1 MFILIKNTEQISFF
15 FPIGKVGGLFYMS
28 QKKYIVQI
36 GNCFEKDSVGKF
48 ILKKEDVAAITH
60 HLIENKK
67 HLSFQPVKVKIH
79 GQVFKAVRYKEL
91 IDLNL
96 FSLKSRRDV
105 VKSFILMLF
114 KDFEVITTDGIKV
127 TMTDN
132 SAAKI
137 SRLTYDNQQEIA
149 MNSDKMIQIAELES
163 IAVSFKKKKGVF
175 RYYTAYIIFGK
186 NIFRVTLNLFT
197 DANGTRLYDINKITQ
212 ITASGTVH
220 GSSGY
225 KYYKP

>member
-1 MFILIKNTEQISFF
+1 
-15 FPIGKVGGLFYMS
+15 MS
-28 QKKYIVQI
+28 RKKYIDELGSYYQ
-36 GNCFEKDSVGKF
+36 KDGVGRF
-48 ILKKEDVAAITH
+48 VLNKEETETITNQLIERKNLLPP
-60 HLIENKK
+60 HLI
-67 HLSFQPVKVKIH
+67 KIKIN
-79 GQVFKAVRYKEL
+79 GLIIKAVRYKEMINL
-91 IDLNL
+91 DL
-96 FSLKSRRDV
+96 FSLKSRREIL
-105 VKSFILMLF
+105 KSFILKLF
-114 KDFEVITTDGIKV
+114 KDSNVYTTDGIKV

-137 SRLTYDNQQEIA
+137 SRLTYDKQQEIA
-149 MNSDKMIQIAELES
+149 MASDKMIRIAELQS

-175 RYYTAYIIFGK
+175 RYYTAYIMFGK
-186 NIFRVTLNLFT
+186 TIFRVTLNLFS

>member
-1 MFILIKNTEQISFF
+1 MNRKKIIIELKNCYQ
-15 FPIGKVGGLFYMS
+15 
-28 QKKYIVQI
+28 
-36 GNCFEKDSVGKF
+36 KDSVGRF
-48 ILKKEDVAAITH
+48 VLDKEEVETITNQ
-60 HLIENKK
+60 LIESKK
-67 HLSFQPVKVKIH
+67 LLPSRIANIQIN
-79 GQVFKAVRYKEL
+79 GLTIKAVRYQET

-96 FSLKSRRDV
+96 FSLKSRREI
-105 VKSFILMLF
+105 VKSFILKLF
-114 KDFEVITTDGIKV
+114 KDSNVYTTDGIKV

-137 SRLTYDNQQEIA
+137 SRLTYDKQQEIA
-149 MNSDKMIQIAELES
+149 ITSDKMIQIAELES

-175 RYYTAYIIFGK
+175 RYYAAYIMFGK
-186 NIFRVTLNLFT
+186 TIFRVTLNLFS

-225 KYYKP
+225 KYCKP

>member
-1 MFILIKNTEQISFF
+1 MRLLALDQSSRTSGFAVFID
-15 FPIGKVGGLFYMS
+15 G
-28 QKKYIVQI
+28 
-36 GNCFEKDSVGKF
+36 
-48 ILKKEDVAAITH
+48 
-60 HLIENKK
+60 
-67 HLSFQPVKVKIH
+67 
-79 GQVFKAVRYKEL
+79 EL
-91 IDLNL
+91 
-96 FSLKSRRDV
+96 RDYGT
-105 VKSFILMLF
+105 F
-114 KDFEVITTDGIKV
+114 

-149 MNSDKMIQIAELES
+149 MSSDKMIQIAELES

-175 RYYTAYIIFGK
+175 RYYTAYIVFDT
-186 NIFRVTLNLFT
+186 NVFRVTLNLFS

-225 KYYKP
+225 KYYKR

>member
-1 MFILIKNTEQISFF
+1 
-15 FPIGKVGGLFYMS
+15 MS
-28 QKKYIVQI
+28 QKKYIVEI
-36 GNCFEKDSVGKF
+36 NDCYEKDSAGKF
-48 ILKKEDVAAITH
+48 VIKKKDVETITNR
-60 HLIENKK
+60 LIEGKK
-67 HLSFQPVKVKIH
+67 CLPFRLAKVNIY
-79 GQVFKAVRYKEL
+79 GQVFKAVRYEEL
-91 IDLNL
+91 INLDL
-96 FSLKSRRDV
+96 FSLKSRRDI
-105 VKSFILMLF
+105 VKSFLLTLF
-114 KDFEVITTDGIKV
+114 KDSDVVTTDGIKV

-149 MNSDKMIQIAELES
+149 MSSDKMIQIAELES

-175 RYYTAYIIFGK
+175 RYYTAYIVFDA
-186 NIFRVTLNLFT
+186 NVFRVTLNLFS

-225 KYYKP
+225 KYYKR

>member
-1 MFILIKNTEQISFF
+1 M
-15 FPIGKVGGLFYMS
+15 GH
-28 QKKYIVQI
+28 KKYIVEI
-36 GNCFEKDSVGKF
+36 DDCYEKDSAGKF
-48 ILKKEDVAAITH
+48 VIKKEDVETITNR
-60 HLIENKK
+60 LIEGKK
-67 HLSFQPVKVKIH
+67 CLPFRLAKVNIY
-79 GQVFKAVRYKEL
+79 GQVFKAVRYEEL
-91 IDLNL
+91 INLDL
-96 FSLKSRRDV
+96 FSLKSRRDI
-105 VKSFILMLF
+105 VKSFLLTLF
-114 KDFEVITTDGIKV
+114 KDSDVVTTDGIKV

-149 MNSDKMIQIAELES
+149 MSSDKMIQIAELES

-175 RYYTAYIIFGK
+175 RYYTAYIMFGK
-186 NIFRVTLNLFT
+186 NVFRVTLNLFS